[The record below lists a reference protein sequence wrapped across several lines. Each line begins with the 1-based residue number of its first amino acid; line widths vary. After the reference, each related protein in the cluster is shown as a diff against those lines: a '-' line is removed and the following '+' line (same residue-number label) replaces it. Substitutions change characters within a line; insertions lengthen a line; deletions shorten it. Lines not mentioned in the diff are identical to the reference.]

1 MTGTDARGSTTPIS
15 WTRGGGDRP
24 APLAKRVPY
33 VELRLEHPS
42 LEADRFGDAFFPD
55 AIPYDYRD
63 ERRAFYWRSVLPPDG
78 PEPAD
83 WTGVCATTHGL
94 RALTDDGTRPP
105 PLWTRDGTNGDEAA
119 SDADTVRELVVD
131 GTVAGDSRVAA
142 VRDYSPPAIAV
153 RSADADAVS
162 LETPA
167 GSRSVAA
174 GERTTVELP
183 TQSVRS
189 ATDGESRTVT
199 PRLRVRYPGPRTL
212 YHPARGADAALFP
225 AFGLDLETLPNPVP
239 VPTAAGELDD
249 RGLAAALGIDLS
261 ERPYPER
268 VLWQALAYGAFDPH
282 RETEPRFSQ
291 PGEDLLRLE
300 NPTTA

>member
-1 MTGTDARGSTTPIS
+1 MTDTDARGSTTSIS
-15 WTRGGGDRP
+15 WTRERRDRP
-24 APLAKRVPY
+24 APLVERVPY

-55 AIPYDYRD
+55 AIPYESRG
-63 ERRAFYWRSVLPPDG
+63 ERRVFYWRSALPPDG
-78 PEPAD
+78 PASAD

-94 RALTDDGTRPP
+94 RALTADGTRSP
-105 PLWTRDGTNGDEAA
+105 PLWTRDGTIGGDAVSGA
-119 SDADTVRELVVD
+119 DAVHEIVVD
-131 GTVAGDSRVAA
+131 GTVAGDSKLAA
-142 VRDYSPPAIAV
+142 VRDYSPPAIPV
-153 RSADADAVS
+153 RSVDADAVS

-167 GSRSVAA
+167 GTRTVAA

-183 TQSVRS
+183 SQSVVT
-189 ATDGESRTVT
+189 ADGESRTVT

-249 RGLAAALGIDLS
+249 RGLASALGVDLA

-268 VLWQALAYGAFDPH
+268 VLWQAVAYGAFDPH
-282 RETEPRFSQ
+282 RETEPRLSQ
-291 PGEDLLRLE
+291 PRDDLLRLE
-300 NPTTA
+300 NPATA